1 MKKLVSLA
9 ALTAILAGC
18 TDLSTT
24 GRSTSY
30 GADGFGEEPLTMGA
44 PQQSLGDTY
53 LLAAAPKYYIG
64 TAYKVED
71 VQYIPVE
78 DMEACT
84 QVLIHLLTHFE

>member
-30 GADGFGEEPLTMGA
+30 GADGFGEEPLVAT
-44 PQQSLGDTY
+44 T
-53 LLAAAPKYYIG
+53 
-64 TAYKVED
+64 T
-71 VQYIPVE
+71 
-78 DMEACT
+78 T
-84 QVLIHLLTHFE
+84 QTT